1 MIVRLDPRDHR
12 QGRQSQAAV
21 AAKEARGVSLLRFE
35 DEGRGRLRV
44 ADSRSASP
52 GAVVGVR
59 RRVESVSK
67 AGKRNVRTRV
77 SYYQCHSVR

>member
-12 QGRQSQAAV
+12 QGRQSETAV
-21 AAKEARGVSLLRFE
+21 AKEARGVLLLRFE